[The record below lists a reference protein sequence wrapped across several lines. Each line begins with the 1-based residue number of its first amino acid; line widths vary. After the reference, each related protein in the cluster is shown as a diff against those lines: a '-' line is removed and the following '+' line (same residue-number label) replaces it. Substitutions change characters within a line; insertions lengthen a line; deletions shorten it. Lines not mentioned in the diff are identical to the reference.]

1 MSDRETLERFMDD
14 GIWRPKVLEAAIRR
28 LLEEN
33 KQLKAD
39 VLYEQERNHNNVHA
53 YQDRI
58 DAALARHFPRY
69 PHGRDNPGFCADC
82 IAPYP
87 CPTFKDLKG
96 EK

>member
-33 KQLKAD
+33 ERLRAD
-39 VLYEQERNHNNVHA
+39 ADRVAAASNVEMA
-53 YQDRI
+53 DLRTRWNAAEARI
-58 DAALARHFPRY
+58 DAALAIYDRRITAQDLAELAQ
-69 PHGRDNPGFCADC
+69 RMVKA
-82 IAPYP
+82 
-87 CPTFKDLKG
+87 LKG